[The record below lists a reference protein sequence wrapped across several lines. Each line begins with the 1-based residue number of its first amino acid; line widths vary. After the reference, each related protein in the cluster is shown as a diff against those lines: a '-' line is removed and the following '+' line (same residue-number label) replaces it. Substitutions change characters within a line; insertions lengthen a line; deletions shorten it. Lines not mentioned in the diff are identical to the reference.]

1 MADRYTSFEDLAKA
15 EVEGQDYQVRL
26 RNVEGGRAVI
36 IAPHGGG
43 IEPGTSEIAD
53 AIADNDFSFYAFE
66 GLKAR
71 ANGPLH
77 VTSTRFDEPRCL
89 EIIQASA
96 LAVAIHG
103 EETLEPIVYA
113 GGRHGDLMKRIS
125 SALTQRHF
133 RVECHKNPLL
143 QGIDKMN
150 ICNRARCGAG
160 VQLELSRGLRASF
173 FESLSRSGR
182 KAKTAGFN
190 EFVTAVREAIWAI
203 AEQIP
208 EEKTDGTK

>member
-66 GLKAR
+66 GLKAW

-77 VTSTRFDEPRCL
+77 VTSTDSTSRAAWRLFKRRRSRLRFTERRLWSPSFMQEVDT
-89 EIIQASA
+89 
-96 LAVAIHG
+96 
-103 EETLEPIVYA
+103 ET
-113 GGRHGDLMKRIS
+113 S
-125 SALTQRHF
+125 
-133 RVECHKNPLL
+133 
-143 QGIDKMN
+143 
-150 ICNRARCGAG
+150 
-160 VQLELSRGLRASF
+160 
-173 FESLSRSGR
+173 
-182 KAKTAGFN
+182 
-190 EFVTAVREAIWAI
+190 
-203 AEQIP
+203 
-208 EEKTDGTK
+208 